1 MLLPS
6 LLNKSAIHAV
16 NLSNS
21 MLLELPPIPPNTQ
34 KLLLNYNMLSAF
46 PIGFTFLKEI
56 SISNNRIESLP
67 DEINTMECLRVIR
80 ANNNQITTLP
90 FLKFIRHLELN
101 RNPINLITTKLS
113 QTRLQRLAFDW
124 LPFLI
129 VNHSTI

>member
-1 MLLPS
+1 
-6 LLNKSAIHAV
+6 
-16 NLSNS
+16 

-34 KLLLNYNMLSAF
+34 KLLLNYNMLSTF

-129 VNHSTI
+129 INHSTI